1 MELHFNKCA
10 IEQLSMGTL
19 IASNKLMSF
28 LMPKKVKSAL
38 ENLKKMKTEQP
49 DLEAI
54 IDKKIQQYE
63 KRMEMFSNPIKVAY
77 D

>member
-10 IEQLSMGTL
+10 IEQLSMGAL

-28 LMPKKVKSAL
+28 VMPKKVKSAM
-38 ENLKKMKTEQP
+38 ENMKKMKTEQP
-49 DLEAI
+49 ELEAI

-63 KRMEMFSNPIKVAY
+63 KRMEMFSNPIKVT
-77 D
+77 

>member
-1 MELHFNKCA
+1 
-10 IEQLSMGTL
+10 MGTL

-63 KRMEMFSNPIKVAY
+63 KRMEMFSNPIKVA
-77 D
+77 

>member
-1 MELHFNKCA
+1 
-10 IEQLSMGTL
+10 MGTL

-28 LMPKKVKSAL
+28 VMPKKVKSAL

-63 KRMEMFSNPIKVAY
+63 KRMDMFSNPIKVA
-77 D
+77 

>member
-10 IEQLSMGTL
+10 IEQLSMGAL

-28 LMPKKVKSAL
+28 VMPKKVKSAM

-49 DLEAI
+49 ELEAI

-63 KRMEMFSNPIKVAY
+63 KRMEMFSNPIKVA
-77 D
+77 

>member
-1 MELHFNKCA
+1 
-10 IEQLSMGTL
+10 MGTL

-63 KRMEMFSNPIKVAY
+63 KRMEMFSNPLKVA
-77 D
+77 